1 MGKLKHATA
10 YSLIRG
16 MRHLRVLKQDVWY
29 EIRTAI
35 NNREPLFR
43 LRQALA
49 LFGRVLNET
58 QQRFSFELAGL
69 RLEDEW
75 LTFYIR
81 PADGLGLPDIMK
93 WLKQTFAVR
102 YNVLTGRI
110 GHIWGDRYWSLILEG
125 EPPVGEEG
133 EDEAPVTVRVTGV
146 GGRPLHEKIPHI
158 TGFSLIFPYFLIT
171 PPP

>member
-1 MGKLKHATA
+1 
-10 YSLIRG
+10 
-16 MRHLRVLKQDVWY
+16 MRQLRILKQDVWY
-29 EIRTAI
+29 CIRTAI

-49 LFGRVLNET
+49 LFGRVLEESKG
-58 QQRFSFELAGL
+58 RFVFEIAGL

-75 LTFYIR
+75 LVFYIR
-81 PADGLGLPDIMK
+81 PTDGLELPDIIK

-102 YNVLTGRI
+102 YNLLMGRI

-125 EPPVGEEG
+125 EPSEGGMEGGEET
-133 EDEAPVTVRVTGV
+133 EDEPPVTARIMRVE
-146 GGRPLHEKIPHI
+146 GRPQYGGI
-158 TGFSLIFPYFLIT
+158 TYITEFSYLFSRPLVS